1 MEKKPVTE
9 EKTNEFLKLMKHS
22 EYNVVEQLKKFLAR
36 ISLLSL
42 ILSSEP
48 YMKALQKGLNEAY
61 MLKDI
66 NQENIQHMVGR
77 IKASNYLYFTKDE
90 LNPDGTV
97 HNKLLYI
104 TVRCIHYDRE
114 GTNQ

>member
-1 MEKKPVTE
+1 VFQAEVEGLTGSGKCFTSGELEEQMKAKGKEVVDLTNKVNKPVTE

-22 EYNVVEQLKKFLAR
+22 EYSVVEQLKKFLAI

-48 YMKALQKGLNEAY
+48 YRKALQKVLNEAY

-66 NQENIQHMVGR
+66 
-77 IKASNYLYFTKDE
+77 
-90 LNPDGTV
+90 
-97 HNKLLYI
+97 
-104 TVRCIHYDRE
+104 
-114 GTNQ
+114 